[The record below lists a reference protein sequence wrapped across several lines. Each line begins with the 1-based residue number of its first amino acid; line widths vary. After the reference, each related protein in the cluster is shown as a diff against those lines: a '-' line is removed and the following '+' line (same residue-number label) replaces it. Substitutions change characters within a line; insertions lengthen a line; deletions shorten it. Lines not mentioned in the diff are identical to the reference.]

1 MWKYKY
7 HRNAIFGINNARVY
21 EEKTIQMTFSAW
33 RYLFNEDRENWS
45 YVINNFGNDSS
56 KYMLPVYFITGDRNK
71 SSTMVYYVKFVSK
84 DDYKQFIKETKKY
97 TIKSI
102 AQLELEDDLVKND
115 DKVKKLREFMKINK
129 ERRTKTENV

>member
-1 MWKYKY
+1 MWKYKN

-21 EEKTIQMTFSAW
+21 EEKTIQMTFSSW
-33 RYLFNEDRENWS
+33 RFLFNEDRENWS
-45 YVINNFGNDSS
+45 YVINNFGSWRS

-102 AQLELEDDLVKND
+102 ARLELEDDLIKND
-115 DKVKKLREFMKINK
+115 DKVKKLREYMKINK
-129 ERRTKTENV
+129 ERRTSSVSQ

>member
-1 MWKYKY
+1 MWKYKN
-7 HRNAIFGINNARVY
+7 HRNALFGINNTRVY
-21 EEKTIQMTFSAW
+21 EEKTIQMTFNAW
-33 RYLFNEDRENWS
+33 RFLFNEDRENWS
-45 YVINNFGNDSS
+45 YVINNFGSKRS

-71 SSTMVYYVKFVSK
+71 SSTMVYYIKFVSK

-115 DKVKKLREFMKINK
+115 DKVKKLREYMKTNK
-129 ERRTKTENV
+129 ERRTSSVLQ